1 MTKKILDVDVLLQ
14 WFSNQTYINF
24 IDDVAVNFV
33 DIKYGDIINK
43 INELAT
49 PAEPTGGKE

>member
-1 MTKKILDVDVLLQ
+1 MTKRMIDADLLLQ

-24 IDDVAVNFV
+24 IDDIVVRFV

-43 INELAT
+43 INELA
-49 PAEPTGGKE
+49 KEAKWQNEF

>member
-1 MTKKILDVDVLLQ
+1 MTNKMIPADILLE
-14 WFSNQTYINF
+14 WFSNQTSINF

-43 INELAT
+43 INELA
-49 PAEPTGGKE
+49 KEAK